1 MVGRPTVRG
10 LYSRTGRKWHAT
22 CGREREQLSSYEL
35 GIKSVC
41 LVEPVLGLY
50 RVPAGRWGESLG
62 ITFLSGSSRPIS
74 VVATNL
80 ADQFCSRT
88 PSVCGG
94 APPSQTFGLAA

>member
-10 LYSRTGRKWHAT
+10 LYSRKGRKWHAT

-50 RVPAGRWGESLG
+50 RVPAGSLG
-62 ITFLSGSSRPIS
+62 LGSL
-74 VVATNL
+74 VL
-80 ADQFCSRT
+80 ADLRDQFQLLRRILLISSAAALRACAAERLRRRR
-88 PSVCGG
+88 SV
-94 APPSQTFGLAA
+94 